1 MEQIKEVKQDF
12 AYDAIII
19 GAGQAGLATGYYLK
33 QQGRRFLI
41 LEQSAVPGCAWHTR
55 YDSLVLFTPSQYNSL
70 PGLPFPLPQ
79 DVCPNKQ
86 QVADYLDQYVRFH
99 ELPLRTRQR
108 VVRLSRTD
116 DRFEIEVRDAAD
128 QICRYQARQVV
139 VAIGSSQHA
148 YVPAFTT
155 QPDPSVFQVHSSRYT
170 NPSQLPPG
178 DVLVVGAGNS
188 GALLA
193 VELARSATERPR
205 EVYVSANTSLDF
217 KPLFLLGKSIFWW
230 GEKTGLLNLSG
241 ESWLGRFLK
250 EKPQGI
256 YCDDLKQLLRK
267 KKVKVVPAIHQFEG
281 PQVIF
286 QNGFRKAF
294 RTILWATGYRS
305 DYGWIDIPG
314 ALEENGLPRHRE
326 GISPIEG
333 LYFMGLVWQ
342 RSSTSALIQG
352 AAKDAAF
359 IGRHMMSFHSLKAF
373 R

>member
-12 AYDAIII
+12 VYDAIII

-41 LEQSAVPGCAWHTR
+41 LEQAAVPGFAWHTR
-55 YDSLVLFTPSQYNSL
+55 YDSLVLFTPSQYSSL

-86 QVADYLDQYVRFH
+86 QVADYLAQYVRFH

-108 VVRLSRTD
+108 VVRLSRTEAG
-116 DRFEIEVRDAAD
+116 FKIEVRDAAD
-128 QICRYQARQVV
+128 QTCRYQARQVV

-148 YVPAFTT
+148 YIPTFTT

-205 EVYVSANTSLDF
+205 KVCISVNTSLDF

-230 GEKTGLLNLSG
+230 GKTTGLLNLSG

-281 PQVIF
+281 PQVVF

-305 DYGWIDIPG
+305 DYDWIDIPG
-314 ALEENGLPRHRE
+314 ALEENGLPCHRE
-326 GISPIEG
+326 GVSPVEG

-342 RSSTSALIQG
+342 RSSTSVLIQG
-352 AAKDAAF
+352 AARDAEF
-359 IGRHMMSFHSLKAF
+359 IGEHIMNFHSLKAF

>member
-1 MEQIKEVKQDF
+1 MEETKEVNQDF
-12 AYDAIII
+12 VYDAIII

-33 QQGRRFLI
+33 QQGCRFLI
-41 LEQSAVPGCAWHTR
+41 LEQAAVPGFAWHTR
-55 YDSLVLFTPSQYNSL
+55 YDSLVLFTPAQYSSL
-70 PGLPFPLPQ
+70 PGLPFPLPR
-79 DVCPNKQ
+79 DVCPDKQ
-86 QVADYLDQYVRFH
+86 QVADYLAQYVRFH

-108 VVRLSRTD
+108 VVRLSRANPG
-116 DRFEIEVRDAAD
+116 FEIEARDAAD
-128 QICRYQARQVV
+128 QTRRYRARQVV

-148 YVPAFTT
+148 YVPAFAT
-155 QPDPSVFQVHSSRYT
+155 QPDSAVFQVHSSRYA
-170 NPSQLPPG
+170 NPAQLPPG

-193 VELARSATERPR
+193 VELARSSPERPR
-205 EVYVSANTSLDF
+205 EVYLSATTSLDF

-241 ESWLGRFLK
+241 ESWLGRALK
-250 EKPQGI
+250 KKPQGV
-256 YCDDLKQLLRK
+256 YCADLKQLIRN
-267 KKVKVVPAIHQFEG
+267 KKVKVVPAIRQFEG
-281 PQVIF
+281 PQVVF

-294 RTILWATGYRS
+294 RAIVWATGYRS

-314 ALEENGLPRHRE
+314 SLDEKGMPRHRE
-326 GISPIEG
+326 GISPVEG

-352 AAKDAAF
+352 AARDAAF
-359 IGRHMMSFHSLKAF
+359 ISRHLMSFHAPRTF